1 MPFVP
6 MKNANFIAKR
16 VPKLKG
22 NLLEET
28 PNMKNPISY
37 VQMELS
43 WPQSN
48 FVPVLLYTALSNFVG
63 IGKLKNQAP

>member
-28 PNMKNPISY
+28 PNMKNLISY

-43 WPQSN
+43 
-48 FVPVLLYTALSNFVG
+48 
-63 IGKLKNQAP
+63 